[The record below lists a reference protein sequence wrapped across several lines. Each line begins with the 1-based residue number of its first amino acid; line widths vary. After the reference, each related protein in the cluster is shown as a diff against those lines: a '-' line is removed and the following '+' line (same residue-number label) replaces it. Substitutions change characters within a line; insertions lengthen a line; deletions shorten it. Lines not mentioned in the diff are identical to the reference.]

1 MTKPA
6 QGTQSA
12 TASPASPKS
21 DNAGGTEDAKG
32 EGNYSASR
40 RFDTQE
46 AKFVERNKQKI
57 PQMGKDAENALD
69 GPEGDELR
77 KAEDRA
83 RAHSHSPGD
92 ER

>member
-1 MTKPA
+1 MTKPSKDKH
-6 QGTQSA
+6 SA
-12 TASPASPKS
+12 SAAPAKPKN
-21 DNAGGTEDAKG
+21 DKAGGTEDVKG

-40 RFDTQE
+40 RFDTEE

-57 PQMGKDAENALD
+57 PQMGKDAEKALD

-83 RAHSHSPGD
+83 RSHSHAPGD
-92 ER
+92 DR

>member
-1 MTKPA
+1 MTKPSKDKHA
-6 QGTQSA
+6 AA
-12 TASPASPKS
+12 TDTAKPKHEK
-21 DNAGGTEDAKG
+21 AGGNEDVKG

-40 RFDTQE
+40 RFDTEE

-57 PQMGKDAENALD
+57 PQMGKDAEKALD

-83 RAHSHSPGD
+83 RAHSHSPGE

>member
-1 MTKPA
+1 MTKPSKDKRPVA
-6 QGTQSA
+6 SA
-12 TASPASPKS
+12 AVTPKS
-21 DNAGGTEDAKG
+21 GKTGENQDVKG

-40 RFDTQE
+40 RFDTEE
-46 AKFVERNKQKI
+46 AKFVERNKQNI
-57 PQMGKDAENALD
+57 PQMGKDAEKALD

-83 RAHSHSPGD
+83 RGHSHSPGE